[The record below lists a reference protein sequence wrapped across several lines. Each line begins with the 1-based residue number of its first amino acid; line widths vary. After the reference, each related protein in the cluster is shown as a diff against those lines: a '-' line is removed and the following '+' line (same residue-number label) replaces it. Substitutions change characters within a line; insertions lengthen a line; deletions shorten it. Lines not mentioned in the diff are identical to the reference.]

1 MQIVDIATGNWLPD
15 VPTKVTRIHVY
26 VKSALGDYA
35 EYIRPEELDAYL
47 DTHDVKG
54 YDTVEVS
61 DPDYIRER
69 RKAISHLWAT
79 SCLMPPTE
87 DLQLIIAAKRT
98 APEDWKTIDPQAG
111 SWRDTQRRLELI
123 KNEKKCEAIYPST
136 P

>member
-1 MQIVDIATGNWLPD
+1 MQIVDIATGCWLPN
-15 VPTKVTRIHVY
+15 VPPKVSRIHVY
-26 VKSALGDYA
+26 VKGSAGDYA
-35 EYIRPEELDAYL
+35 DYIRPEELDAYL

-54 YDTVEVS
+54 YETVEVD

-69 RKAISHLWAT
+69 RKASSHLWET
-79 SCLMPPTE
+79 TCPMPPTE

-98 APEDWKTIDPQAG
+98 DPADWDTIDPQAG

-123 KNEKKCEAIYPST
+123 KNQKMNEALYNYT